1 MLHNKRIL
9 LGITGS
15 IAAYK
20 AALLARELQRRG
32 AEVRVV
38 MTPAATEFIT
48 PLTLATL
55 TGHPVSSDFT
65 ENKDSGEWTNH
76 VELGLWGDVF
86 LIAPATAQTLSAF
99 VAGSCDNFL
108 QAVHLSSRCPVVVAP
123 AMDLDMFSHPA
134 TQSNLND
141 LRSRKVGIIE
151 PDNGPL
157 ASGLEGKGR
166 MAEPAFIA
174 DWLDSWFTERAP
186 LKGKKVILTAGPT
199 HEPIDAVRFIGNH
212 STGKMG
218 YALAAALVEAGAEV
232 HLISGP
238 VQLPPPPG
246 VTSHVKVQTAEQ
258 MLDAALMDFHS
269 FDIAIA
275 TAAVADARPA
285 NQSKEKLHRDELPDA
300 IQMESTPDI
309 LATWGSQRQPHQTIV
324 GFALESDDGIA
335 SAMSKLNRKNLDFIV
350 LNSMAHPGA
359 GFGTDTNQITI
370 FGKDGNSHKFDLKS
384 KADVAQDIVEH
395 LLKHLYP

>member
-32 AEVRVV
+32 AKVRVV
-38 MTPAATEFIT
+38 MTPGATEFIT

-99 VAGSCDNFL
+99 VSGSCDNFL

-166 MAEPAFIA
+166 MAEPTFIA
-174 DWLDSWFTERAP
+174 DWLDHWFTERAP
-186 LKGKKVILTAGPT
+186 LKG
-199 HEPIDAVRFIGNH
+199 
-212 STGKMG
+212 
-218 YALAAALVEAGAEV
+218 
-232 HLISGP
+232 
-238 VQLPPPPG
+238 
-246 VTSHVKVQTAEQ
+246 
-258 MLDAALMDFHS
+258 
-269 FDIAIA
+269 
-275 TAAVADARPA
+275 
-285 NQSKEKLHRDELPDA
+285 
-300 IQMESTPDI
+300 
-309 LATWGSQRQPHQTIV
+309 
-324 GFALESDDGIA
+324 
-335 SAMSKLNRKNLDFIV
+335 
-350 LNSMAHPGA
+350 
-359 GFGTDTNQITI
+359 
-370 FGKDGNSHKFDLKS
+370 
-384 KADVAQDIVEH
+384 
-395 LLKHLYP
+395 